1 MNSSTGNRAI
11 GRLAGRTALVTGA
24 GSGIGRETAL
34 MFAREGARLVCCD
47 VQEVAANAT
56 VSAIAAAGGLAARAM
71 SFDVTDAAAV
81 NSGFDDAESALGA
94 VDIVVHSAG
103 IGQEMS
109 FLDTTVEQWQRMLDV
124 DLTGTFHV
132 GQAAAR
138 RMMKHRYGRIV
149 NLASTAGVRGGTGRA
164 ADGTAKAGVILLT
177 RVMAVELA
185 EYGITVNALA
195 PGAIDTELVA
205 RMHSPTTRRVY
216 RRAIPLDRY
225 GTPAEVA
232 AGALFLASEEA
243 GYVTGHVLAI
253 DGGFLAAGVLHRPD

>member
-1 MNSSTGNRAI
+1 VNSMNDDFAR
-11 GRLAGRTALVTGA
+11 GRLAGHTALVTGA
-24 GSGIGRETAL
+24 GSGIGREIAL
-34 MFAREGARLVCCD
+34 RFAREGAQLVCCD
-47 VQEVAANAT
+47 VQAAAANAT
-56 VSAIAAAGGLAARAM
+56 ISAIAAAGCLAARAIP
-71 SFDVTDAAAV
+71 FNVTDAAAV
-81 NSGFDDAESALGA
+81 SAGFDEAESSLGA
-94 VDIVVHSAG
+94 LDIVVHCAG

-109 FLDTTVEQWQRMLDV
+109 FLDTTAEQWQHMLDV
-124 DLTGTFHV
+124 DLTGTFHI

-138 RMMKHRYGRIV
+138 RMMNHRYGRIV

-164 ADGTAKAGVILLT
+164 AYGTAKAGVILLT

-232 AGALFLASEEA
+232 AAALFLASEEA
-243 GYVTGHVLAI
+243 GYVTGHVLAV
-253 DGGFLAAGVLHRPD
+253 DGGFLAAGVLHKAE